1 MTHIIPT
8 NGGMGVMN
16 AGGGT
21 LRRGRAMGKISFIVI
36 LHNGVMFCCCNT
48 HSFRNTLYQIFDVLT
63 FLFYSIFLFSANS
76 FLEWLPN
83 ISWWTNTV
91 PPPDVTHHTTNHSK
105 STHDLHNSLN
115 QAQTANKQPPGIL
128 KDPNRSKQ
136 HQQQQQQQMMPHSNM
151 QILNVQNVAPG
162 LGNNLLMSSGVST
175 YEPNTHNLSSFNAS
189 MGYTDADG
197 HLV

>member
-1 MTHIIPT
+1 M
-8 NGGMGVMN
+8 
-16 AGGGT
+16 
-21 LRRGRAMGKISFIVI
+21 RACACPLSVAK
-36 LHNGVMFCCCNT
+36 C
-48 HSFRNTLYQIFDVLT
+48 
-63 FLFYSIFLFSANS
+63 
-76 FLEWLPN
+76 P
-83 ISWWTNTV
+83 TV

-115 QAQTANKQPPGIL
+115 QNVAQQSLNNHSNKSQLLSNNSNMTGAQAATKQPPGIL

-136 HQQQQQQQMMPHSNM
+136 QQQQMLAHSNM
-151 QILNVQNVAPG
+151 QILNVQNAPG
-162 LGNNLLMSSGVST
+162 LGNSLLMSSGVST